1 MVHYFKLGSW
11 DRFILLLLVFGL
23 LQVPYHLFFQGALVP
38 ELYWIRLG
46 ERMAQGWR
54 LYAQAQTDTGPF
66 PALVYAGLA
75 RLGILDVA
83 TLRYLATALVLAQ
96 ALWLNRMAH
105 KYQLI
110 TDRHFLLAFFYLI
123 FAHVGPDALSLSPVL
138 MATTFVLFATG
149 RFFAI
154 LKEGS
159 GSDDTVVLGLWLG
172 LAVACYQ
179 PAALFLFS
187 FYTSALFFTGLRLNQ
202 YLQMLVAMLL
212 PTAGVYV
219 FFLVGGG
226 EAEFWTCFLSPFRFK
241 AIESF
246 VGWDLTIG
254 IGGLLVLISLAG
266 WAVANQNSRVNFQRL
281 GFTVFFFSLIM
292 AVLSIVPGASRSTD
306 QLLFLVPH
314 AAFFATQFML
324 HTRGFLMQ
332 EVLGLVLVLV
342 FAGIFF
348 GMADANFGR
357 QILGH
362 RLLAE
367 DPPKGFMANFT
378 GRSILVL
385 ADDARFIKHNPVAT
399 RYLRFG
405 IAPTEPG
412 WSQTHEGLIFWYQC
426 LAEDPPAL
434 IYDPQQQIPALAV
447 RIPEFGRCYKA
458 SFYPHLYEAIPGRRF
473 GK

>member
-1 MVHYFKLGSW
+1 
-11 DRFILLLLVFGL
+11 
-23 LQVPYHLFFQGALVP
+23 
-38 ELYWIRLG
+38 
-46 ERMAQGWR
+46 
-54 LYAQAQTDTGPF
+54 
-66 PALVYAGLA
+66 
-75 RLGILDVA
+75 
-83 TLRYLATALVLAQ
+83 
-96 ALWLNRMAH
+96 
-105 KYQLI
+105 
-110 TDRHFLLAFFYLI
+110 
-123 FAHVGPDALSLSPVL
+123 
-138 MATTFVLFATG
+138 
-149 RFFAI
+149 
-154 LKEGS
+154 
-159 GSDDTVVLGLWLG
+159 
-172 LAVACYQ
+172 
-179 PAALFLFS
+179 
-187 FYTSALFFTGLRLNQ
+187 
-202 YLQMLVAMLL
+202 
-212 PTAGVYV
+212 
-219 FFLVGGG
+219 
-226 EAEFWTCFLSPFRFK
+226 
-241 AIESF
+241 
-246 VGWDLTIG
+246 
-254 IGGLLVLISLAG
+254 
-266 WAVANQNSRVNFQRL
+266 
-281 GFTVFFFSLIM
+281 M